1 MTLAEIIRIADD
13 IAPPR
18 LAVERDPIGLHA
30 GDPAQAVSKVAV
42 CLDLTMR
49 VLHEVQRLGAQAVLT
64 HHPVVYTPITSVA
77 ETSPQGRLLAEAVRS
92 RIAVYALHTNWDAAP
107 DGMNDALVSALG
119 ICNTSALD
127 PSPAGE
133 FCKIV
138 VFVPDEAAQAVRMAL
153 GDAGAGALGNYT
165 HCSFRSRGT
174 GSFLPVEGASPHIG
188 EVNRLEDV
196 DEWRIEA
203 LVPRRLAAAAIAAML
218 REHPYEEPAFDVY
231 PVETPQAS
239 ASGAVCGIGRIGDLS
254 EPVTFAGLQKRVLSV
269 LGDLPLRCVG
279 DAGRMVKKVAVCGG
293 AGGDLVQRAAS
304 LGADVYITG
313 DVRRHEF
320 VLAEGLGLAVIDAT
334 HDAPETFGMKHFAKR
349 FAAKLPPGIEIV
361 FVE

>member
-1 MTLAEIIRIADD
+1 MLLRVLPQGRKTSGRAPGPDSLYNSVSGCGTARAKPSVRKKGAEMTLAEIIRIADD

-18 LAVERDPIGLHA
+18 LAMERDPIGLHA

-107 DGMNDALVSALG
+107 DGMNDALASALG
-119 ICNTSALD
+119 LQHI
-127 PSPAGE
+127 SPRSIPAE
-133 FCKIV
+133 KFCKIV
-138 VFVPDEAAQAVRMAL
+138 VFIDKAAGPLFRADPRRR
-153 GDAGAGALGNYT
+153 GRGAL
-165 HCSFRSRGT
+165 S
-174 GSFLPVEGASPHIG
+174 
-188 EVNRLEDV
+188 
-196 DEWRIEA
+196 
-203 LVPRRLAAAAIAAML
+203 AAAW
-218 REHPYEEPAFDVY
+218 
-231 PVETPQAS
+231 
-239 ASGAVCGIGRIGDLS
+239 
-254 EPVTFAGLQKRVLSV
+254 LQKRVLSV